1 MTGRPNMKTLLI
13 LSLVAV
19 QSLTVLSDGG
29 CVACKEGAPVCNT
42 TYTPPGPVPEA
53 CNTVH
58 LDLCRKYGDYK
69 LSCYYGDEF
78 HSSSFD
84 CTVSCI
90 SSTISIPSLT
100 TLFLTSAVLTLFMK
114 SV

>member
-1 MTGRPNMKTLLI
+1 MKTLLI
-13 LSLVAV
+13 LSCVALLS
-19 QSLTVLSDGG
+19 QTDLSDAG
-29 CVACKEGAPVCNT
+29 CVACKEGTSICN

-69 LSCYYGDEF
+69 LSCGYGTVL
-78 HSSSFD
+78 SSTYFD

-90 SSTISIPSLT
+90 SSTISTPSMT

>member
-1 MTGRPNMKTLLI
+1 MKTLLI
-13 LSLVAV
+13 LSCVVVLS
-19 QSLTVLSDGG
+19 QTVLSDAG

-42 TYTPPGPVPEA
+42 TYTPSGPIREA
-53 CNTVH
+53 CSTIH

-69 LSCYYGDEF
+69 LSCDYETISE
-78 HSSSFD
+78 SSD
-84 CTVSCI
+84 IVCTVLCI
-90 SSTISIPSLT
+90 SSTISTPSMT